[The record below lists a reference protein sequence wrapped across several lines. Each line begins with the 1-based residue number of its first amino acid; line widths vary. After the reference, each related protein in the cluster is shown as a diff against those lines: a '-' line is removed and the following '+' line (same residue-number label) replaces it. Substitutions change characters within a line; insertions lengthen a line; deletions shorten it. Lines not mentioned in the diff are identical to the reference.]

1 MNTIFSLPM
10 DIYKNRRLVAK
21 LAKNDFKT
29 RYAGS
34 YLGMV
39 WAMIQPIITV
49 VVYPACDHDP
59 GILVCILCR
68 FSFRNRGSGS
78 SFCSLSGSRYCSM
91 VLFPGC
97 ADGGDK
103 FSAGIQLSGKKSRF

>member
-34 YLGMV
+34 YLGIV
-39 WAMIQPIITV
+39 WAFIQPVIT
-49 VVYPACDHDP
+49 
-59 GILVCILCR
+59 ILVY
-68 FSFRNRGSGS
+68 
-78 SFCSLSGSRYCSM
+78 GSRYCSM

-97 ADGGDK
+97 ADRGDK